1 MLLLRELHA
10 LCSSSCCNVEY
21 NVIITFLHTHTKKKN
36 LRVLLP
42 VVHRRSRTRW
52 GCYMWYQ
59 SGFNPRLGIA
69 TAFVDMI

>member
-10 LCSSSCCNVEY
+10 LCSSSCCVVEY
-21 NVIITFLHTHTKKKN
+21 NVIITFYTHTKKKKK
-36 LRVLLP
+36 LHLLCEACC
-42 VVHRRSRTRW
+42 RDEMG
-52 GCYMWYQ
+52 GCYIWYQ